1 MASLASHLYIRMSCQ
16 DVMSGCHV
24 RMSCQD
30 VMSGCHVRMSC
41 QDVMSGCHVRMSC
54 MLHVHITLAC
64 VRDPD
69 VPTLPATSM
78 ALMRG
83 LLCRPRRVGASRLG
97 AKQLNLTW
105 GPSVEILLILIF
117 FPLDDVLID
126 KAGN

>member
-1 MASLASHLYIRMSCQ
+1 
-16 DVMSGCHV
+16 
-24 RMSCQD
+24 
-30 VMSGCHVRMSC
+30 
-41 QDVMSGCHVRMSC
+41 

-97 AKQLNLTW
+97 AKQLT
-105 GPSVEILLILIF
+105 
-117 FPLDDVLID
+117 DVGS
-126 KAGN
+126 KCGNPPYFDLFSLRRRSH